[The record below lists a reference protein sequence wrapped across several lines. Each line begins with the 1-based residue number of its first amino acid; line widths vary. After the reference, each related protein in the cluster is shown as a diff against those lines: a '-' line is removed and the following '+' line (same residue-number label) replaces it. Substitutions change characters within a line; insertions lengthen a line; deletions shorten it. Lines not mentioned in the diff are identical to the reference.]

1 MLTLR
6 RVVDGVDTR
15 AGRAFDLAVQVLILF
30 SLATFSLETLPGL
43 SDSARFW
50 LRCAEVTT
58 VFVFSVEY
66 ALRLLVADSRLR
78 YATSFFGF
86 VDLLSI
92 LPFYL
97 ALGVDLRSLRA
108 FRLLRLFRILKLAR
122 YSAAVQ
128 RFHRALL
135 IAREEIVLF
144 SFVTGI
150 LLFLAAVGIYYFER
164 DAQPD
169 VYCSVFHSLWWAV
182 ATLTTVGYGDIYP
195 VTAGGKTFTFVVL
208 LVGLGIVSVPAGLVA
223 AALTKAREELQHE
236 DTFEC

>member
-1 MLTLR
+1 M
-6 RVVDGVDTR
+6 
-15 AGRAFDLAVQVLILF
+15 
-30 SLATFSLETLPGL
+30 
-43 SDSARFW
+43 
-50 LRCAEVTT
+50 
-58 VFVFSVEY
+58 
-66 ALRLLVADSRLR
+66 RLLVADSRLR

-92 LPFYL
+92 QPFYL

-150 LLFLAAVGIYYFER
+150 LLFLAAVGISYFER

-195 VTAGGKTFTFVVL
+195 LTAGGKTFTFVVL
-208 LVGLGIVSVPAGLVA
+208 LVGLGIVSIPAGLVA

-236 DTFEC
+236 ETFEC